1 MKRAFEK
8 YVEAGARNRKGDR
21 ERLKG
26 IIVAAFKNLQPEDM
40 KVVMAAVH
48 KELGIGGK
56 TK

>member
-1 MKRAFEK
+1 MK
-8 YVEAGARNRKGDR
+8 KGH
-21 ERLKG
+21 EMIG
-26 IIVAAFKNLQPEDM
+26 EWTVAAFKNLQPEDM

>member
-1 MKRAFEK
+1 MKRAFER